1 MIAVVTRS
9 PTPELKLTSQQ
20 DTNTGARRRPFQE
33 KLLFMIFHITLDG
46 VESCEALG
54 KGVLGLTGGS
64 HCVVTLFSVPA
75 ITRQASLFVD
85 LEKVVKC
92 KEALI
97 RILD

>member
-1 MIAVVTRS
+1 M
-9 PTPELKLTSQQ
+9 
-20 DTNTGARRRPFQE
+20 
-33 KLLFMIFHITLDG
+33 
-46 VESCEALG
+46 ESCEALG
-54 KGVLGLTGGS
+54 KGVLRLTGGS

-85 LEKVVKC
+85 LEKVVKY